1 VGIFII
7 ITKTKGVKM
16 AKVAINGLGR
26 IGKMV
31 LWHYVETKPEN
42 IDIVVANGGSGTP
55 EDLAYMLKF
64 DSVHGKFPV
73 SVDYTDDSLIV
84 DGKEIKIVSERDP
97 SKLPWKEM
105 GIDIVIEATGK
116 FTERSAAAKHL
127 EAGAK
132 KVIIT
137 APGKNVDKTFVLG
150 VNDNEYDP
158 ENHHVISNAS
168 CTTNSLAPAMKVL
181 EEVFGVESALVTTVH
196 AYTSSQVTID
206 KKKPGK
212 HRRGRAAAVNIIPTT
227 TGAAKATIEVIPS
240 LAGKM
245 HAMALRVPVPDVA
258 VTDISVTLKKE
269 ATAEEINKAF
279 EEYANNQLKGIL
291 DITYDEVVSTDMI
304 GNPNSS
310 TIDALTTSVVDGNKA
325 KILAWYDNEFGYSR
339 RVLELAS
346 LVASKL

>member
-1 VGIFII
+1 MSKV
-7 ITKTKGVKM
+7 
-16 AKVAINGLGR
+16 KVAINGLGR

-31 LWHYVETKPEN
+31 LWHYVTKKPEN
-42 IDIVVANGGSGTP
+42 IEITVANGGSGTP

-64 DSVHGKFPV
+64 DSVHGRFPV
-73 SVDYTDDSLIV
+73 SVEATENSLII

-97 SKLPWKEM
+97 AKLPWKEM

-116 FTERSAAAKHL
+116 FTDREGASKHL

-150 VNDNEYDP
+150 VNHNEYDP
-158 ENHHVISNAS
+158 QNHHVISNAS

-181 EEVFGVESALVTTVH
+181 EEVFGVESALITTVH

-304 GNPNSS
+304 GNPHSS
-310 TIDALTTSVVDGNKA
+310 TIDGLSTSVVDGNKA
-325 KILAWYDNEFGYSR
+325 KILAWYDNEFGYAR
-339 RVLELAS
+339 RVLELTE
-346 LVASKL
+346 LVASKMS

>member
-1 VGIFII
+1 MSKI
-7 ITKTKGVKM
+7 
-16 AKVAINGLGR
+16 KVAINGLGR

-31 LWHYVETKPEN
+31 LWHYVTKKPDN
-42 IDIVVANGGSGTP
+42 IEITVANGGSGTP

-73 SVDYTDDSLIV
+73 DVKYTDESLIV

-97 SKLPWKEM
+97 AKLPWKEM
-105 GIDIVIEATGK
+105 GVDIVIEATGK
-116 FTERSAAAKHL
+116 FTQRDDAAKHL

-150 VNDNEYDP
+150 VNHEEYDP
-158 ENHHVISNAS
+158 ENHHVVSNAS

-181 EEVFGVESALVTTVH
+181 DEVFGVESALVTTVH

-227 TGAAKATIEVIPS
+227 TGAAKATIEVIPN

-258 VTDISVTLKKE
+258 VTDISVTLKKN

-279 EEYANNQLKGIL
+279 EDYANNQLKGIL
-291 DITYDEVVSTDMI
+291 EITYDEVVSTDLI
-304 GNPNSS
+304 GNPHSS
-310 TIDALTTSVVDGNKA
+310 IIDGLTTNVIDGNKA
-325 KILAWYDNEFGYSR
+325 KILAWYDNEFGYAG
-339 RVLELAS
+339 RVLELAE
-346 LVASKL
+346 LIASKM

>member
-1 VGIFII
+1 
-7 ITKTKGVKM
+7 M
-16 AKVAINGLGR
+16 ARVAINGLGR

-31 LWHYVETKPEN
+31 LWHYVTTKPEN

-64 DSVHGKFPV
+64 DSVHGRFPAEV
-73 SVDYTDDSLIV
+73 EYTDDSLII

-137 APGKNVDKTFVLG
+137 APGKNVDKTIVLG

-158 ENHHVISNAS
+158 NNHHVISNAS
-168 CTTNSLAPAMKVL
+168 CTTNSLAPVMKVL
-181 EEVFGVESALVTTVH
+181 EDVFGVESALITTVH

-212 HRRGRAAAVNIIPTT
+212 HRRGRAAAINIIPTT
-227 TGAAKATIEVIPS
+227 TGAAKATVEVIPS
-240 LAGKM
+240 LKGKM

-258 VTDISVTLKKE
+258 VTDISVTLKKDVSADE
-269 ATAEEINKAF
+269 VNKAF
-279 EEYANNQLKGIL
+279 EEASNTYLKGIL
-291 DITYDEVVSTDMI
+291 GITYDEVVSTDMI

-310 TIDALTTSVVDGNKA
+310 TVDALSTAVADGNKV
-325 KILAWYDNEFGYSR
+325 KILAWYDNEFGYSK
-339 RVLELAS
+339 RVLELAE
-346 LVASKL
+346 LVASKLS